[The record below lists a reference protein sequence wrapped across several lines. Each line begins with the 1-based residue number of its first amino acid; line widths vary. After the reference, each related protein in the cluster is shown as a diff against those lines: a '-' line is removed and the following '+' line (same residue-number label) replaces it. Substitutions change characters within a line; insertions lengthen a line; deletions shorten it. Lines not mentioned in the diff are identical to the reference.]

1 MMNKIYRISLYI
13 LVVTL
18 LSAFAS
24 CEADRRVESF
34 DTSKSFFD
42 EGETFFDN
50 IPLKILLHSDLGY
63 NVTYNDNSVYIKIRL
78 SNLQKQ
84 ISEECEKKF
93 GFPVEFFSIKRQAG
107 QFDHNDYR
115 VFLDSGE
122 IADLI
127 FPGKINPFGGTDS
140 FHFWIEEFIEKGYYK
155 DLTPYLR
162 TYCPDVYYNMQ
173 KYDFIMD
180 MVTKNDK
187 VYALYAGAPD
197 VSALVLQ
204 VKTEL
209 LSGYNTSSI
218 RSFDELYTFMEAMDQ
233 DGGLNED
240 NRIHVKPY
248 TLLEYAVFE
257 AGYYPLTTVLKSFSG
272 LQVVFKA
279 DDPDC
284 KPYFIEDT
292 EILNLFFEKFEPFFK
307 RSYFTSESGTGIDTE
322 DHRLNYMQKK
332 LNANIRLTAEVFS
345 NTYYNLLYSL
355 EGKADSIRQDTLFLF
370 DNDQVFVDTINGI
383 LLIPVPYTSTQPEK
397 ALVFVNWLFTDELM
411 AEYLTY
417 GTDKGTFPNYQF
429 DVNGRL
435 SFFPDSFPMYSF
447 CNLIANFSDKYID
460 NKTFDL
466 TEEYVKFTE
475 KAVQPPL
482 YRYLESRHSL
492 EKLDLYYSILKE
504 AGFQDR
510 GEYLREA
517 ISRMLTDPE
526 SGFTADEIKADL
538 KSLTDYYKMKS
549 YLEDKLQPIIE

>member
-1 MMNKIYRISLYI
+1 M
-13 LVVTL
+13 
-18 LSAFAS
+18 
-24 CEADRRVESF
+24 
-34 DTSKSFFD
+34 
-42 EGETFFDN
+42 
-50 IPLKILLHSDLGY
+50 
-63 NVTYNDNSVYIKIRL
+63 
-78 SNLQKQ
+78 
-84 ISEECEKKF
+84 
-93 GFPVEFFSIKRQAG
+93 
-107 QFDHNDYR
+107 
-115 VFLDSGE
+115 
-122 IADLI
+122 
-127 FPGKINPFGGTDS
+127 
-140 FHFWIEEFIEKGYYK
+140 
-155 DLTPYLR
+155 
-162 TYCPDVYYNMQ
+162 
-173 KYDFIMD
+173 
-180 MVTKNDK
+180 
-187 VYALYAGAPD
+187 
-197 VSALVLQ
+197 
-204 VKTEL
+204 
-209 LSGYNTSSI
+209 
-218 RSFDELYTFMEAMDQ
+218 
-233 DGGLNED
+233 
-240 NRIHVKPY
+240 
-248 TLLEYAVFE
+248 
-257 AGYYPLTTVLKSFSG
+257 
-272 LQVVFKA
+272 
-279 DDPDC
+279 
-284 KPYFIEDT
+284 
-292 EILNLFFEKFEPFFK
+292 
-307 RSYFTSESGTGIDTE
+307 
-322 DHRLNYMQKK
+322 
-332 LNANIRLTAEVFS
+332 
-345 NTYYNLLYSL
+345 
-355 EGKADSIRQDTLFLF
+355 F